1 MAGKGREDGDRPEAG
16 QQADSRGVF
25 SCTRPGGLPRRGV
38 LEGPELPERSGHQA
52 SQEGHG
58 GRVVSIE
65 EEMNQPC
72 KEGQPEQAAA
82 NEDREK
88 QVVAFI
94 DNPEDVLV
102 DTEEEEEE

>member
-1 MAGKGREDGDRPEAG
+1 MD
-16 QQADSRGVF
+16 
-25 SCTRPGGLPRRGV
+25 
-38 LEGPELPERSGHQA
+38 
-52 SQEGHG
+52 
-58 GRVVSIE
+58 
-65 EEMNQPC
+65 QPC

-102 DTEEEEEE
+102 DTEEEEEDVDEKKNCQGTTKRLKVMQGHAGAAAGNTV